1 MNIIHVYLVYFTS
14 YIETPDHQNFLLRK
28 EMMYPKKDCFSFISI
43 EMTHN
48 IENNTA
54 ADDVANWPI
63 FHFILD
69 G

>member
-1 MNIIHVYLVYFTS
+1 
-14 YIETPDHQNFLLRK
+14 
-28 EMMYPKKDCFSFISI
+28 MMYPKKDCFSFISI

-54 ADDVANWPI
+54 ADDANLPI

-69 G
+69 R

>member
-1 MNIIHVYLVYFTS
+1 
-14 YIETPDHQNFLLRK
+14 
-28 EMMYPKKDCFSFISI
+28 MMYPKKDCFSFISI

-54 ADDVANWPI
+54 ADDVANLPI

-69 G
+69 R